1 MCDNKFSIYDPLPQK
16 IDLFLEPITMK
27 RHDFTCDQV
36 KSLRNEWVS
45 DYAKAN
51 RCRPNDR
58 RLSEYT
64 EEIDQFIG
72 RCKDACTN

>member
-1 MCDNKFSIYDPLPQK
+1 LGFDMCDNKFSRYVGNPNST
-16 IDLFLEPITMK
+16 IT
-27 RHDFTCDQV
+27 REDFTCDQV

-45 DYAKAN
+45 DYTKTN

-58 RLSEYT
+58 RLNEYT
-64 EEIDQFIG
+64 EEIDKFIG